1 MPALLDRGEFD
12 LAIGTFEDAGERFAA
27 AALLEDSFVVAM
39 RRDHPAAQR
48 ELTEEALA
56 GLSYLE
62 ILSSVEAGFRKTHSR
77 RKAQAD

>member
-1 MPALLDRGEFD
+1 
-12 LAIGTFEDAGERFAA
+12 
-27 AALLEDSFVVAM
+27 M

-62 ILSSVEAGFRKTHSR
+62 ISSSGGAGFRKTHSR